1 MLVFIGSILIFYFG
15 IVLFFTLK
23 KHILLMLLT
32 LEFISLVILII
43 LINFLTIYIYD
54 TRIIIYF
61 IIIIVCEAVI
71 GLVLLTLIV
80 RTHGSDYSKS
90 SFILIC

>member
-1 MLVFIGSILIFYFG
+1 MGSILMFYFG
-15 IVLFFTLK
+15 MVLFFTLK

-32 LEFISLVILII
+32 LEFMSLVMLMM

-54 TRIIIYF
+54 TSIIIYF
-61 IIIIVCEAVI
+61 MIIMVCEAVM
-71 GLVLLTLIV
+71 GLVLLTLMV

-90 SFILIC
+90 SFMLMC